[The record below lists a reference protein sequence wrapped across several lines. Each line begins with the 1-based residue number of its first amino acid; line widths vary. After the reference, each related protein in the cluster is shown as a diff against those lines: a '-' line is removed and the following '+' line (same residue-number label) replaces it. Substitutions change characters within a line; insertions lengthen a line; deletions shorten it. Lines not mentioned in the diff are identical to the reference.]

1 MQWITKP
8 IPETEL
14 VDALEQSLGVPQL
27 IAKLLVQRNITSFE
41 TAKDFFRP
49 SLSALHDP
57 FLMKDMELA
66 VKRIQKAITAQE
78 RIMIYG
84 DYDVDGTTSVALLFS
99 YLKTYL
105 DEILCYIPDR
115 YTEGYGISQK
125 GIDTAKEKKISM
137 HSLKEL
143 QEALKESIKI
153 EDYEKATVLRDEIKR
168 RTS

>member
-1 MQWITKP
+1 MQWIPKP

-84 DYDVDGTTSVALLFS
+84 DYDVDGTTSVALLFFLVYRCQGPRGAS
-99 YLKTYL
+99 FL
-105 DEILCYIPDR
+105 DPTC
-115 YTEGYGISQK
+115 SF
-125 GIDTAKEKKISM
+125 
-137 HSLKEL
+137 
-143 QEALKESIKI
+143 
-153 EDYEKATVLRDEIKR
+153 
-168 RTS
+168 